1 MSLYPEGGPERRA
14 ALTARIIEET
24 GLTETVIA
32 RVVDRFYDR
41 IRADPVLGPVF
52 AARIADERW
61 PAHLAQM
68 RRFWSSVALMTGD
81 YHGRP
86 MPAHLPLPI
95 SGADFDHWLALFR
108 DTATT
113 ICTEAG
119 AALLID
125 RAGRIAASLEM
136 GIAVGRGQMLRRG
149 ERLSSASAPEPVS

>member
-1 MSLYPEGGPERRA
+1 
-14 ALTARIIEET
+14 
-24 GLTETVIA
+24 
-32 RVVDRFYDR
+32 
-41 IRADPVLGPVF
+41 VLGPVF

-108 DTATT
+108 DTVTT

-149 ERLSSASAPEPVS
+149 ERLSSASTHEPVS